1 MSTKPVS
8 MPLDVRLMNGLAA
21 LLILGVVTGLLFA
34 LAAWVARL
42 PIFALAGITVTGE
55 VQHTNAVTLKANIVP
70 RLTGSFF
77 TVDLQQTRAI
87 FQQMPWTRL
96 AVVEREFPNRLR
108 IHIEEHRPV
117 AYWGA
122 QGDERLL
129 NSHGE
134 IFEPN
139 LGELD
144 DDNLPRLAGPDN
156 QSGLVLKVYEQLQT
170 SFADL
175 GLPISFLELTP
186 RGSWRVRTQTGAVI
200 ELGRGT
206 LEELQER
213 FRNFSQSLSEV
224 AAKWGRRVNALESA
238 DLRHENGY
246 ALRLRGVSAGE
257 AKKKGQ

>member
-1 MSTKPVS
+1 MSARVNTTPI
-8 MPLDVRLMNGLAA
+8 DVRFMNALAA
-21 LLILGVVTGLLFA
+21 LLMVGVLGCLLFG
-34 LAAWVARL
+34 LATWVARL

-77 TVDLQQTRAI
+77 TVDLQKTREI
-87 FQQMPWTRL
+87 FQEMPWTRR

-117 AYWGA
+117 AFWGA

-144 DDNLPRLAGPDN
+144 DDRLPRLAGPDN
-156 QSGLVLKVYEQLQT
+156 QSGLVLKVYERMKT
-170 SFADL
+170 AFADL
-175 GLPISFLELTP
+175 GQSISFLELSP

-206 LEELQER
+206 QEELLER
-213 FRNFSQSLSEV
+213 FHHFSISLSDV
-224 AAKWGRRVNALESA
+224 ASKWGRKASALESA

-246 ALRLRGVSAGE
+246 ALKLRGVSTGE
-257 AKKKGQ
+257 SKKADR